1 MKRACNAQAGRAFT
15 TWKDIVVAIRRKLT
29 AVCERVVRAST
40 RLLAAGWRTWITNA
54 LAGVHGSEMD
64 RMTAELAALRQ
75 ESKES
80 RSMIKVRTSRAG
92 QGKVL

>member
-1 MKRACNAQAGRAFT
+1 MRRASHGAIGRAFT
-15 TWKDIVVAIRRKLT
+15 TWKDIVVAIRRKLI
-29 AVCERVVRAST
+29 AVCERVVRSST

-54 LAGVHGSEMD
+54 LEGAHGSEMD

-80 RSMIKVRTSRAG
+80 RSMIKVRSRVARA
-92 QGKVL
+92 